1 MVAYNKICK
10 HKRHIK
16 NELPYCYNTTDVVH
30 ERSSCASFCTNEAS
44 CVGFAFRPRF
54 CKYFNCPDDFVQCY
68 LYQTDDSACPSDWGF
83 HLGDDVSTLRAN
95 DLDDGTFVKHG
106 WSCYAKNA
114 GKILLQFEQY
124 ICALFSCQYNLLMT
138 KRLFYFY
145 RTLIKSTVNGDLG
158 LNGLLAQKHAE
169 EERNLA
175 QGK

>member
-1 MVAYNKICK
+1 MLKCFIGKGYSMVAYNKICK

-95 DLDDGTFVKHG
+95 DLDDGTFVKRG

-124 ICALFSCQYNLLMT
+124 ICALNYFSV
-138 KRLFYFY
+138 
-145 RTLIKSTVNGDLG
+145 VNIIY
-158 LNGLLAQKHAE
+158 
-169 EERNLA
+169 
-175 QGK
+175 